1 MCARTRSPAAHAV
14 ATSLRRPA
22 GSIPRQ
28 LQAVG
33 SARRSPEPP
42 ASAATDA
49 TSRCCQAELPEAPSG
64 AIEKES
70 PFPASA
76 SRPRWRRRRRRRR
89 RGASRPH
96 VPAPSQASTRLLQAT
111 RAPTFTCWSRTRCRQ
126 SSWSPRRRRPQA
138 AFRATWR
145 SGTFPRQL
153 LKRSVRQPLMREVF
167 RGLF

>member
-14 ATSLRRPA
+14 ATGLRRPA
-22 GSIPRQ
+22 GHDPRQ

-49 TSRCCQAELPEAPSG
+49 TMRCCGAELPEAPAG
-64 AIEKES
+64 AIEKEL

-76 SRPRWRRRRRRRR
+76 HSPRRRRRRGGG
-89 RGASRPH
+89 GASRPH
-96 VPAPSQASTRLLQAT
+96 VPAPSQASTRLLKAT
-111 RAPTFTCWSRTRCRQ
+111 RAPRLTCWSRTRCRQ

-138 AFRATWR
+138 AFHATWR

-153 LKRSVRQPLMREVF
+153 LKRSVKQP
-167 RGLF
+167 